1 MPFSLRQF
9 NADDKFCQ
17 AINLDV
23 FSELYPPETVTQVL
37 TQCHANEQR
46 ARKLTM
52 SAMVYYVI
60 ALSLYPRLS
69 LAGVFRQLVR
79 ALRFL
84 WPDPSLV
91 LPGKG
96 ALSTRRTQLGPTPL
110 RRLFR
115 RVCHPLATRQT
126 KGAFWRGFRLMAIDG
141 TLQDVA
147 DTPANTNF
155 FGRITSGKNSSPFPQ
170 MRCLYLA
177 ECATHAIVDALLG
190 PCRVSEHRLA
200 WPLLRSIQAGML
212 VLLDRG
218 LFSGALLHGLCKQR
232 AHGLSRLESHVL
244 TKPYR
249 RLHDGSYLA
258 WLFPT
263 SGPTRLPLLLRVIP
277 YRIAD
282 PQVPG
287 SWQQGRLV
295 TTLLNPKTAP
305 AHELLQLYHE
315 RWEVE
320 LTIDEQKTHQ
330 RLANLPLRSRT
341 PAGVLQEMYG
351 LLLAHYAIRFLMH
364 QAALQADL
372 DPDRLSFTVALQAL
386 DTAIYEFAL
395 LAPCDHA
402 TLKQR
407 LLAAL
412 RVDLLPPRRLR
423 FQARV
428 VKRPLS
434 AFRRKR
440 PWHVPGIELK
450 GVHVH
455 DLLLI

>member
-1 MPFSLRQF
+1 MPFSLRQW
-9 NADDKFCQ
+9 NADDKFCH

-23 FSELYPPETVTQVL
+23 FSELYPLETVNQVL
-37 TQCHANEQR
+37 NECHAMEQR
-46 ARKLTM
+46 VRKLTM
-52 SAMVYYVI
+52 SAVVYLVI

-69 LAGVFRQLVR
+69 LAAVFRQLVR

-84 WPDPSLV
+84 WPDANLV

-96 ALSTRRTQLGPTPL
+96 ALSSRRTQLGTTPL

-115 RVCHPLATRQT
+115 RVCHPMATAQT
-126 KGAFWRGFRLMAIDG
+126 KGAFWRGFRLLALDG

-147 DTPANTNF
+147 ETPANVNF
-155 FGRITSGKNSSPFPQ
+155 FGRISSGKNRSPFPQ
-170 MRCLYLA
+170 VRCLYLA

-200 WPLLRSIQAGML
+200 WPLVRSIQAGML

-218 LFSGALLHGLCKQR
+218 LFSGALLHGLRQQR
-232 AHGLSRLESHVL
+232 AHALSRLESHVL

-249 RLHDGSYLA
+249 RLQDGSYLA

-263 SGPTRLPLLLRVIP
+263 SGPTRQPLLLRVIP
-277 YRIAD
+277 YHIAA

-287 SWQQGRLV
+287 SWQHGRLV
-295 TTLLNPKTAP
+295 TTLLNPRTAP
-305 AHELLQLYHE
+305 AHEVLLLYHE

-320 LTIDEQKTHQ
+320 LAIDEQKTHQ
-330 RLANLPLRSRT
+330 RLANMPLRSRT
-341 PAGVLQEMYG
+341 PAGVLQELYG
-351 LLLAHYAIRFLMH
+351 LLLAQYAIRFLMH

-372 DPDRLSFTVALQAL
+372 DPDRLTFSVALQAI

-402 TLKQR
+402 VLLQR

-423 FQARV
+423 FEARV

-440 PWHVPGIELK
+440 PWHGPGIHLK
-450 GVHVH
+450 GLQAH